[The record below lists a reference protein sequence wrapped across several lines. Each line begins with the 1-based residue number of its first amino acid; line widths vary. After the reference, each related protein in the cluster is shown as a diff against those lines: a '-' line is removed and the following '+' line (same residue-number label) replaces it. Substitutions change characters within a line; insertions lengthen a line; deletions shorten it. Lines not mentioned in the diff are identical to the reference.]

1 MGTVSKVEI
10 IDEANNFYD
19 IIDES
24 IPANLDYN
32 DYLIEGENMTII
44 FQSGMLAG
52 NDKAFELKYK
62 HAERRF
68 EIVPQEID
76 GQTMPGGV
84 YIPRVGD
91 TYAIFGC
98 MLPDAYVCDNAS
110 QTGASWDMF
119 RETAK
124 ALYEKEDVK
133 FTFTGELQGM
143 WAKRNWL
150 KVGGKLVVGGYV
162 LFSDNQ
168 FAPDGIPIRI
178 TGIKDYPTS
187 PYSPT
192 IELSNDVQGK
202 SLSSTI
208 DEIQNG
214 NVIVED
220 NDKEI
225 IRFTKRRFRDAV
237 ETMKM
242 LEDALLENFTS
253 SITPITVQTMAML
266 VGDESLQFRFVD
278 SSLRPIQYH
287 ITYNQE
293 TKQLIAPATILQHMT
308 LGIDT
313 ITSDRSKTEYKHWNI
328 KGYTSPVLDQLSQ
341 QYYFYAK
348 VPTGTGEGE
357 FVLSPTA
364 IGMDDVAGFYHL
376 LVGLLN
382 SEYDGERS
390 FVTLY
395 GFTEI
400 LPGRITTD
408 KIVSAD
414 GTTYFDLANS
424 VIGGRIKFRST
435 NGTEKDLS
443 DFENEFNNQT
453 ADFIEAIGGLQ
464 SQIDGAIESFFYE
477 YDPTT
482 SNVPASS
489 WKTDEDKNKHLNDT
503 FTNLQSG
510 RSWRWTKS
518 GSTFNWTEITDT
530 ATTEA
535 LKKAGQAQDTADSKR
550 RVFVSTPYTPYD
562 IGDLWVQGTSGDIM
576 RCKVQR
582 LSGGYNAADW
592 VKASKYTDDS
602 KLNEFIGGDYADLKK
617 NAVLKETIIEGGYLK
632 NDLIDTN
639 NLIVKNIYSKD
650 GKFKTLEDGTIYGVD
665 VNLEGTIKA
674 DDGTIGGFEIGQG
687 RIGVAESGS
696 MGGSYDGLSILSS
709 FIKYSAQDLWTG
721 FGTNVMPASSG
732 MMGLCRLEYT
742 GSRYTSGLGLYIKFR
757 PRNYGNWWNP
767 PKALNID
774 GNSYLKG
781 GFCLFEDTY
790 RGQAYTNIIEENIG
804 VTHSYVFTSI
814 GGSYVR
820 VRLPTSSQIQSAA
833 GTSQVTFLLHIQVGY
848 LGNGNRISV
857 QGQSGCYLCDNN
869 ANHPNGGYGSVDM
882 AQGDSLLLRYNNGD
896 YYMVIYGT

>member
-1 MGTVSKVEI
+1 
-10 IDEANNFYD
+10 
-19 IIDES
+19 
-24 IPANLDYN
+24 
-32 DYLIEGENMTII
+32 
-44 FQSGMLAG
+44 
-52 NDKAFELKYK
+52 
-62 HAERRF
+62 
-68 EIVPQEID
+68 
-76 GQTMPGGV
+76 
-84 YIPRVGD
+84 
-91 TYAIFGC
+91 
-98 MLPDAYVCDNAS
+98 
-110 QTGASWDMF
+110 
-119 RETAK
+119 
-124 ALYEKEDVK
+124 
-133 FTFTGELQGM
+133 
-143 WAKRNWL
+143 
-150 KVGGKLVVGGYV
+150 
-162 LFSDNQ
+162 
-168 FAPDGIPIRI
+168 
-178 TGIKDYPTS
+178 
-187 PYSPT
+187 
-192 IELSNDVQGK
+192 
-202 SLSSTI
+202 
-208 DEIQNG
+208 
-214 NVIVED
+214 
-220 NDKEI
+220 
-225 IRFTKRRFRDAV
+225 
-237 ETMKM
+237 
-242 LEDALLENFTS
+242 
-253 SITPITVQTMAML
+253 MAML

-882 AQGDSLLLRYNNGD
+882 AQGASLLLRYNNGD